1 VNVFAAFVGGVKV
14 KEGREILDANKI
26 LNYEY
31 PVDIVRLLGMLK
43 AQMKFRG
50 VQDVKVALNE
60 VPADIKAAVA
70 SAKAEG
76 LASLPQSTVNM
87 IMDHYGIDYPKCGNF
102 TDKAEAL
109 AFCQRFFPSPVVL
122 KLSAPDALHKT
133 EMKGIYLNIHDE
145 ATFNE
150 AWDGLNGS
158 IQKFALKG
166 ASVLIQEMI
175 VKASE
180 TIVGVNSDNN
190 FGRVMVFGTG
200 GIYTEVMK
208 DTTLRIL
215 PANDFDA
222 MIKETKIGT
231 ILNGVRGEEPKA
243 VEPLKETLAKVQQL
257 VLEIPEITAI
267 DGNPV
272 LVTKDRA
279 VVVDFKMLLK

>member
-1 VNVFAAFVGGVKV
+1 
-14 KEGREILDANKI
+14 
-26 LNYEY
+26 
-31 PVDIVRLLGMLK
+31 
-43 AQMKFRG
+43 
-50 VQDVKVALNE
+50 
-60 VPADIKAAVA
+60 
-70 SAKAEG
+70 
-76 LASLPQSTVNM
+76 M
-87 IMDHYGIDYPKCGNF
+87 IMDHYGIDYPKSGNF
-102 TDKAEAL
+102 TDKAAAL
-109 AFCQRFFPSPVVL
+109 AFCQKIFPAPVVL

-133 EMKGIYLNIHDE
+133 EMKGIYLNVHDE

-158 IQKFALKG
+158 IQKFQLKG

-175 VKASE
+175 VKATE
-180 TIVGVNSDNN
+180 TIVGVNSDKN

-208 DTTLRIL
+208 DTALRIL
-215 PANDFDA
+215 PAADFDA
-222 MIKETKIGT
+222 MIKETKVGT

-243 VEPLKETLAKVQQL
+243 VGPLKNTLQKVQQV